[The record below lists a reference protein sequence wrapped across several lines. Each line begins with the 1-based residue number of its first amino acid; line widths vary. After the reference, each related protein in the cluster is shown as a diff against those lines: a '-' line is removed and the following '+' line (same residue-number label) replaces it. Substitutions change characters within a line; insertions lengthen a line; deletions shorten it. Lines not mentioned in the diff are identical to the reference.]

1 MSSSITPNKNSNTA
15 ETSPNVVR
23 VIISTPQIAKTP
35 TSDEIVAA
43 GRRLSLSD
51 ESSGTTAVAI
61 EKIST
66 KALATDSGSE
76 DPSEDIQ
83 CELDSLREQLQQA
96 LDDKAE
102 LIEESILDKERIK
115 DQKETIELLTKRIRE
130 FEMGRSNLVL
140 PVPSRSR
147 SNNNSSQIKQLSE
160 DNIQLAREV
169 DRLITERDRLE
180 KKLIDLKIK
189 FANGYLSRQNSGAS
203 TDEDEI
209 DNETNIFSTLS
220 VDERLRRKKGKKVL
234 GLSTSNKPSVFSAA
248 KSWFSRKNR
257 SGASSPNKSRIFSK
271 SNEMTT
277 ETQGIAV

>member
-1 MSSSITPNKNSNTA
+1 MSSSTTPNKKPDTA
-15 ETSPNVVR
+15 ETSPNIVR
-23 VIISTPQIAKTP
+23 VNISTPQIAKTP

-51 ESSGTTAVAI
+51 ESSGTTAVGI
-61 EKIST
+61 EKVST
-66 KALATDSGSE
+66 KAIANDSGSE
-76 DPSEDIQ
+76 DVSDEIQ

-130 FEMGRSNLVL
+130 FEMGRNNLVL

-147 SNNNSSQIKQLSE
+147 SGTSNNSQIKQLSE

-220 VDERLRRKKGKKVL
+220 VDEKLKRKKGKKVL
-234 GLSTSNKPSVFSAA
+234 GLSNNKPSVFSAA

-257 SGASSPNKSRIFSK
+257 STASSPNRSRMFSK
-271 SNEMTT
+271 SNEINT
-277 ETQGIAV
+277 EPQGIAV